1 MSDRFGHLAETLEN
15 LPPSPG
21 VYQMKDG
28 DGKVLYV
35 GKASSLR
42 GRVRS
47 YFQES
52 ADLSPRIALMVEK
65 VRGIDLVVTASELE
79 ALILEDNLIKKLR
92 PRFNVLLKDDK
103 NYPYLKITTNESFP
117 RLILVRRVEDDG
129 CIYFGPYVSGKAVR
143 STMRL
148 IHKIFPLRQSRDN
161 LDGKPPRRP
170 CLNYQMK
177 RCLAPCAGL
186 IKRDEY
192 LQVVNAVAL
201 FLKGR
206 NTELI
211 ETLTKRMTA
220 SADNEMFESAA
231 MFRDQIS
238 AIGQL
243 TEKQRITSA
252 SLEDEDVIASHESA
266 GKAIIKIFQVRAGKL
281 NGERGFMF
289 DRLEK
294 ADRAEA
300 LSAFIRQF
308 YSEGMEIPPEILVSD
323 EPEDRETLEERLTAM
338 KGTKVRIAVP
348 QRGRK
353 RELME
358 MAYRNAKFSLGAHL
372 NTAKSREDALAEI
385 KEQLGLP
392 EAPSIMEGYDI
403 SNTSGVSS
411 VGAVVVFR
419 GGAPSKEDYRKYRIK
434 SVAGPDDYA
443 SLAEVLERRFL
454 KLKNAGETFNGLLV
468 IDGGKGQVNAV
479 AGKLKEIGV
488 DAPPIVGIAKGE
500 DRENPE
506 TDEFYVPGVTEPVS
520 FPPSSPGRFLL
531 QQVRDEAHRFA
542 VAYHRKLRGG
552 SSMESSLD
560 RVTGLGPK
568 RKKLL
573 LTKFGSVKRARVASL
588 PEIME
593 ALSVSEKVAKKIL
606 ESL

>member
-1 MSDRFGHLAETLEN
+1 MSDRFGHLKETLEN
-15 LPPSPG
+15 LPSSPG
-21 VYQMKDG
+21 VYQMKDEN
-28 DGKVLYV
+28 GKVLYV
-35 GKASSLR
+35 GKALSLR

-52 ADLSPRIALMVEK
+52 AEHSPRIALMVEK
-65 VRGIDLVVTASELE
+65 VRSIDLVVTASELE

-92 PRFNVLLKDDK
+92 PRYNVLLKDDK
-103 NYPYLKITTNESFP
+103 NYPYLKLTTNESFP
-117 RLILVRRVEDDG
+117 RLILVRRVDDDG
-129 CIYFGPYVSGKAVR
+129 CMYFGPYVSGKAVR

-148 IHKIFPLRQSRDN
+148 IHNIFPLRQSRDN

-177 RCLAPCAGL
+177 RCLAPCAGFVT
-186 IKRDEY
+186 REEY
-192 LQVVNAVAL
+192 LQLVNEVAL

-206 NTELI
+206 NSELV
-211 ETLTKRMTA
+211 ETLTQRMMTA
-220 SADNEMFESAA
+220 SDNEMFESAA
-231 MFRDQIS
+231 MLRDQVSSIQ
-238 AIGQL
+238 QL
-243 TEKQRITSA
+243 AEKQRITSA
-252 SLEDEDVIASHESA
+252 NLEDEDVIASHEEA

-281 NGERGFMF
+281 NGDRGFMF

-300 LSAFIRQF
+300 LSAFVRQF
-308 YSEGMEIPPEILVSD
+308 YSDGMEIPPEILVSD

-338 KGTKVRIAVP
+338 RGTKVHIAVP
-348 QRGRK
+348 LRGRK

-358 MAYRNAKFSLGAHL
+358 MARRNAKISLDAHL
-372 NTAKSREDALAEI
+372 NTARSRDEALAEI
-385 KEQLGLP
+385 KDMLGLP
-392 EAPSIMEGYDI
+392 DMPQVMEGYDI

-419 GGAPSKEDYRKYRIK
+419 GGLPFKEDYRKYRIK

-443 SLAEVLERRFL
+443 SLAEVLERRFT
-454 KLKNAGETFNGLLV
+454 KLKEAGDTFNGLLV
-468 IDGGKGQVNAV
+468 IDGGKGQVGAAV
-479 AGKLKEIGV
+479 AKFREMGV
-488 DAPPIVGIAKGE
+488 DTPHMVGIAKGE

-506 TDEFYVPGVTEPVS
+506 TDEFFVPGAARPAA

-542 VAYHRKLRGG
+542 VAYHRKLRGA
-552 SSMESSLD
+552 SSIESSLD
-560 RVTGLGPK
+560 KVAGLGPK

-573 LTKFGSVKRARVASL
+573 LTKFGSVKRARGASMA
-588 PEIME
+588 EIME
-593 ALSVSEKVAKKIL
+593 TLSVSEKVARKIL

>member
-1 MSDRFGHLAETLEN
+1 MSDRFAHLGETLEN
-15 LPPSPG
+15 IPSSPG
-21 VYQMKDG
+21 VYQMKDEN
-28 DGKVLYV
+28 GKVLYV
-35 GKASSLR
+35 GKALSLR

-52 ADLSPRIALMVEK
+52 AAHSPRIALMVEK
-65 VRGIDLVVTASELE
+65 VRSIDVVVTASELE

-92 PRFNVLLKDDK
+92 PRYNVLLKDDK
-103 NYPYLKITTNESFP
+103 HYPYLKITTNESFP
-117 RLILVRRVEDDG
+117 RLILVRRVDDDG
-129 CIYFGPYVSGKAVR
+129 CMYFGPYVSGKAVR

-186 IKRDEY
+186 VTREEY
-192 LQVVNAVAL
+192 LRLVDEVAL

-206 NTELI
+206 NSELI
-211 ETLTKRMTA
+211 EALTKRMTRA
-220 SADNEMFESAA
+220 ADDEMFESAI
-231 MFRDQIS
+231 MLRDQIS
-238 AIGQL
+238 SIVQL
-243 TEKQRITSA
+243 TEKQRITSPN
-252 SLEDEDVIASHESA
+252 LEDEDVIASHEET

-281 NGERGFMF
+281 NGDRDFMF

-323 EPEDRETLEERLTAM
+323 EPEDTETLEERLTGM

-348 QRGRK
+348 LRGRK
-353 RELME
+353 RELMD
-358 MAYRNAKFSLGAHL
+358 MARRNARLSLDAHL
-372 NTAKSREDALAEI
+372 NTVKSRDNALEEI
-385 KEQLGLP
+385 KDRLGLP
-392 EAPSIMEGYDI
+392 EIPDVIEGYDI

-411 VGAVVVFR
+411 VGGVVVFR
-419 GGAPSKEDYRKYRIK
+419 GGLPSKDDYRKYKIK

-443 SLAEVLERRFL
+443 SLAEALERRFS
-454 KLKNAGETFNGLLV
+454 KLKEAGETFNGLLV
-468 IDGGKGQVNAV
+468 IDGGKGQVSAA
-479 AGKLKEIGV
+479 AGKFKEMGL
-488 DAPPIVGIAKGE
+488 DAPPMVGIAKGE

-506 TDEFYVPGVTEPVS
+506 TDEFFVPGVTEPVG

-542 VAYHRKLRGG
+542 VAYHRKLRGA
-552 SSMESSLD
+552 SSIESSLD
-560 RVTGLGPK
+560 RVAGLGPK

-573 LTKFGSVKRARVASL
+573 LTKFGSVKRARGAGL
-588 PEIME
+588 QEIME

>member
-1 MSDRFGHLAETLEN
+1 
-15 LPPSPG
+15 
-21 VYQMKDG
+21 MKDES
-28 DGKVLYV
+28 GKVLYV
-35 GKASSLR
+35 GKAMSLR

-52 ADLSPRIALMVEK
+52 AEHSPRIALMVEK
-65 VRGIDLVVTASELE
+65 VRSIDLVVTASELE

-92 PRFNVLLKDDK
+92 PRYNVLLKDDK
-103 NYPYLKITTNESFP
+103 HYPYLKITTNESFP
-117 RLILVRRVEDDG
+117 RLILVRRVDEDG
-129 CIYFGPYVSGKAVR
+129 CMYFGPYVSGKAVR

-186 IKRDEY
+186 IKREEY
-192 LQVVNAVAL
+192 LQLVNEVAL

-211 ETLTKRMTA
+211 ATLTQRMTQA
-220 SADNEMFESAA
+220 ADNEKFESAI
-231 MFRDQIS
+231 MLRDQVSSIV
-238 AIGQL
+238 AL

-252 SLEDEDVIASHESA
+252 NLEDEDVIASHEEA
-266 GKAIIKIFQVRAGKL
+266 GKAIIKIFQVRGGKL
-281 NGERGFMF
+281 NGDRGFMF

-323 EPEDRETLEERLTAM
+323 EPEDMETLEERLTGM

-348 QRGRK
+348 LRGRK
-353 RELME
+353 RELMD
-358 MAYRNAKFSLGAHL
+358 MARRNARLSLDAHL
-372 NTAKSREDALAEI
+372 NTARSRDEALAEI
-385 KEQLGLP
+385 KDRLGLP
-392 EAPSIMEGYDI
+392 EIPDVIEGYDI

-411 VGAVVVFR
+411 VGGVVVFR
-419 GGAPSKEDYRKYRIK
+419 GGLPSKGDYRKYKIK

-443 SLAEVLERRFL
+443 SLAEVLERRFT
-454 KLKNAGETFNGLLV
+454 KLKEAGETFNGLLV
-468 IDGGKGQVNAV
+468 IDGGKGQVSAAV
-479 AGKLKEIGV
+479 GKFKEMGV

-506 TDEFYVPGVTEPVS
+506 TDEFFVPGVMEPVG

-542 VAYHRKLRGG
+542 VAYHRKLRGA
-552 SSMESSLD
+552 SSIESSLD
-560 RVTGLGPK
+560 RVAGLGPK

-573 LTKFGSVKRARVASL
+573 LTKFGSVKRARGASMA
-588 PEIME
+588 EIME
-593 ALSVSEKVAKKIL
+593 ALSVSEKVARKIL

>member
-1 MSDRFGHLAETLEN
+1 MSDRFAHLGETLEN
-15 LPPSPG
+15 LPSSPG
-21 VYQMKDG
+21 VYQMKDEN
-28 DGKVLYV
+28 GKVLYV
-35 GKASSLR
+35 GKAMSLR

-52 ADLSPRIALMVEK
+52 AEHSPRIALMVEK
-65 VRGIDLVVTASELE
+65 VRGIDVVATASELE

-117 RLILVRRVEDDG
+117 RLILVRRVDDDG
-129 CIYFGPYVSGKAVR
+129 CMYFGPYVSGKAVR

-186 IKRDEY
+186 IKRETY
-192 LQVVNAVAL
+192 LQLVNEVAL

-206 NTELI
+206 NSELI
-211 ETLTKRMTA
+211 ETLTQRMA
-220 SADNEMFESAA
+220 QAADNEMFESAA
-231 MFRDQIS
+231 MLRDQIS
-238 AIGQL
+238 SIGEL

-252 SLEDEDVIASHESA
+252 SLENEDVIASHEDA
-266 GKAIIKIFQVRAGKL
+266 GRAIIKIFQVRGGKL

-289 DRLEK
+289 DRLET

-308 YSEGMEIPPEILVSD
+308 YSEGMEIPPEILVNG

-348 QRGRK
+348 IRGRK

-358 MAYRNAKFSLGAHL
+358 MARRNAKLSLDAHL
-372 NTAKSREDALAEI
+372 NTAKSRENALAQI
-385 KEQLGLP
+385 KERLGLP
-392 EAPSIMEGYDI
+392 ETPQVMEGYDI

-419 GGAPSKEDYRKYRIK
+419 GGVPSKEDYRKYRIK

-454 KLKNAGETFNGLLV
+454 KLKEAGETFNGLLV

-479 AGKLKEIGV
+479 AGKLKEMGV

-506 TDEFYVPGVTEPVS
+506 TDEFFVPGMKEPVA

-542 VAYHRKLRGG
+542 VAYHRKLRGD
-552 SSMESSLD
+552 SSIASSLD
-560 RVTGLGPK
+560 RVAGLGPK

-573 LTKFGSVKRARVASL
+573 LTKFGSVKRARAASMA
-588 PEIME
+588 EIME

>member
-1 MSDRFGHLAETLEN
+1 
-15 LPPSPG
+15 
-21 VYQMKDG
+21 MKDES
-28 DGKVLYV
+28 GKVLYV
-35 GKASSLR
+35 GKAMSLR

-52 ADLSPRIALMVEK
+52 AEHSPRIALMVEK
-65 VRGIDLVVTASELE
+65 VHSIDLVVTASELE

-92 PRFNVLLKDDK
+92 PRYNVLLKDDK
-103 NYPYLKITTNESFP
+103 HYPYLKITSDESFP
-117 RLILVRRVEDDG
+117 RLILVRRVDEDG
-129 CIYFGPYVSGKAVR
+129 CMYFGPYVSAKAVR
-143 STMRL
+143 QTMRL

-186 IKRDEY
+186 IKREEY
-192 LQVVNAVAL
+192 LQLVAEVAL

-206 NTELI
+206 NTELV
-211 ETLTKRMTA
+211 EALTQRMTQA
-220 SADNEMFESAA
+220 ADDEKFESAI
-231 MFRDQIS
+231 MLRDQIS
-238 AIGQL
+238 SIVAL

-252 SLEDEDVIASHESA
+252 NLEDEDVIASHESA
-266 GKAIIKIFQVRAGKL
+266 GKAIIKIFQVRGGKL
-281 NGERGFMF
+281 NGDRGFMF

-323 EPEDRETLEERLTAM
+323 EPEDTQTLEERLTTM

-348 QRGRK
+348 LRGRK
-353 RELME
+353 RELMD
-358 MAYRNAKFSLGAHL
+358 MARRNARLSLDAHL
-372 NTAKSREDALAEI
+372 NTAKSRDEALAEI
-385 KEQLGLP
+385 KDRLGLAELP
-392 EAPSIMEGYDI
+392 GVMEGYDI

-411 VGAVVVFR
+411 VGGVVVFR
-419 GGAPSKEDYRKYRIK
+419 GGLPSKDDYRKYKIK
-434 SVAGPDDYA
+434 TVAGPDDYA
-443 SLAEVLERRFL
+443 SLAEVLERRFV
-454 KLKNAGETFNGLLV
+454 KLKEAGETFNGLLV
-468 IDGGKGQVNAV
+468 IDGGKGQVSAAV
-479 AGKLKEIGV
+479 GKFKEMGV
-488 DAPPIVGIAKGE
+488 EAPPMVGIAKGE

-506 TDEFYVPGVTEPVS
+506 TDEFFVPGVMAPVG

-542 VAYHRKLRGG
+542 VAYHRKLRGA
-552 SSMESSLD
+552 SSIESSLD
-560 RVTGLGPK
+560 RVAGLGPK

-573 LTKFGSVKRARVASL
+573 LTKFGSVKRARGASFS
-588 PEIME
+588 EIME
-593 ALSVSEKVAKKIL
+593 ALSVSEKVARKIL

>member
-15 LPPSPG
+15 LPASPG

-42 GRVRS
+42 SRVRS

-103 NYPYLKITTNESFP
+103 NYPYLKITSNESFP

-129 CIYFGPYVSGKAVR
+129 CMYFGPYVSGKAVR

-206 NTELI
+206 NSELI
-211 ETLTKRMTA
+211 ETLTQRMTA

-231 MFRDQIS
+231 MLRDQIS
-238 AIGQL
+238 AIGEL

-252 SLEDEDVIASHESA
+252 SLENEDVIASHEDA
-266 GKAIIKIFQVRAGKL
+266 GRAIIKIFQVRGGKL

-323 EPEDRETLEERLTAM
+323 EPEDRETLEERLTAI

-358 MAYRNAKFSLGAHL
+358 MAYRNAKFSLGVHL

-392 EAPSIMEGYDI
+392 EAPSVMEGYDI

-419 GGAPSKEDYRKYRIK
+419 GGAPSKVDYRKYRIK

-479 AGKLKEIGV
+479 VEKLKEIGV

-506 TDEFYVPGVTEPVS
+506 TDEFYVPGVTEPVN

-542 VAYHRKLRGG
+542 VAYHRKLRGD

-560 RVTGLGPK
+560 RVSGLGPK

-573 LTKFGSVKRARVASL
+573 LTKFGSVKRARGASL
-588 PEIME
+588 SEIME
-593 ALSVSEKVAKKIL
+593 ALSVSEKMAKKIL